1 VTQMVSLVVSDA
13 CLCVE

>member
-13 CLCVE
+13 CLCAE